1 MGLCSSRGKTADAH
15 QVITQFGLQNLHNTC
30 FLNSLLQALRHS
42 SAFLSLLE
50 GPQTNTVLRDAFKL
64 LFIEQKRSLKDILGL
79 VPDLN
84 DGQPHCAHVLYYR
97 LMGVIA
103 GQARTQVRGKD
114 RSTEDLIRAWGCAR
128 GLPLFEGFGCLQQL
142 SFTCQNC
149 GQGWTS
155 GFFAYSVS
163 LPLTQI
169 FSRNQAGWVFP
180 DGQFP
185 ASNDIYGKAASRTYA
200 KIDLRDCFAYLQ
212 RTILMSAKDTLLCH
226 HCGRETQH
234 YKTAEIV
241 YTPTVL
247 ALHFQRYSEITEE
260 KSDLL
265 VAFSETLRLG
275 EVTKLQGEYDLHAV
289 IHHQG
294 TLRNG
299 HYWADVKV
307 DGRWQRFND
316 SRTSTVPWT
325 EVVRETAYVLFYTKT
340 A

>member
-1 MGLCSSRGKTADAH
+1 
-15 QVITQFGLQNLHNTC
+15 
-30 FLNSLLQALRHS
+30 
-42 SAFLSLLE
+42 
-50 GPQTNTVLRDAFKL
+50 
-64 LFIEQKRSLKDILGL
+64 
-79 VPDLN
+79 
-84 DGQPHCAHVLYYR
+84 
-97 LMGVIA
+97 
-103 GQARTQVRGKD
+103 
-114 RSTEDLIRAWGCAR
+114 
-128 GLPLFEGFGCLQQL
+128 
-142 SFTCQNC
+142 
-149 GQGWTS
+149 
-155 GFFAYSVS
+155 
-163 LPLTQI
+163 
-169 FSRNQAGWVFP
+169 
-180 DGQFP
+180 
-185 ASNDIYGKAASRTYA
+185 
-200 KIDLRDCFAYLQ
+200 
-212 RTILMSAKDTLLCH
+212 MSAKDTLLCH
-226 HCGRETQH
+226 HCGREAQH

-247 ALHFQRYSEITEE
+247 ALHFQRYSEITAE